1 MPKVNISNMNN
12 YGGGGKYKKINYLSL
27 PEDGS
32 TAEVHFLID
41 NEDDLNECLY
51 VTHNVKLKSAPKL
64 KYGVRVNCLR
74 EYNDPIKNCP
84 FCEAGYQTQIS
95 CVLPVYNEETEQVE
109 FWTRGKKEAN
119 RLLRKLSKAKNPF
132 STYTW
137 ELTRIGAPGDQTT
150 DYEYENLGADEDFD
164 MAELDIPEILGGP
177 VLDKSFDDMEYY
189 LNENDFP
196 PEEDEED
203 EEDEEPV
210 RRRSSRKEQS
220 NKNSKS
226 RRVPEDDED
235 EEDVPFE
242 EDDEDEEDVKS
253 RRKATGGRKARR
265 RTPEEEF

>member
-51 VTHNVKLKSAPKL
+51 VTHNVKLKSVPKL
-64 KYGVRVNCLR
+64 RYGVRVNCLR
-74 EYNDPIKNCP
+74 EYNDPIQNCP

-95 CVLPVYNEETEQVE
+95 CVLPVYNEDTEQVE
-109 FWTRGKKEAN
+109 FWTRGKREAN
-119 RLLRKLSKAKNPF
+119 RILRKISKAKNPF
-132 STYTW
+132 SKYTW
-137 ELTRIGAPGDQTT
+137 ELTRIGAAEEKTT

-164 MAELDIPEILGGP
+164 MEDLDIPEILGGP

-196 PEEDEED
+196 PEGDED

-210 RRRSSRKEQS
+210 RRRSSRKEQPT
-220 NKNSKS
+220 KKSKFK
-226 RRVPEDDED
+226 RVVDEDED

-242 EDDEDEEDVKS
+242 EDDEEEEEVKP